1 MPKNNRNLDEL
12 SLDELIELLGSSSGA
27 ADEDSDDGELCL
39 VRGEGAAAWYW
50 SDEELDER

>member
-12 SLDELIELLGSSSGA
+12 SLDELIELLGSSSDA
-27 ADEDSDDGELCL
+27 ADEDSDDGVPCL
-39 VRGEGAAAWYW
+39 VRGEGDAAWYW